1 MNSVSLFP
9 ASRGRRTEVLA
20 LAVLLAAKMLLAGPA
35 VAAEEPSESG
45 TVVITATRTE
55 RMQAEVPQS
64 IDVVTSE
71 EMRRQPARTLADHL
85 KDIPGV
91 SVSDGSIGGLARV
104 NIRGEGGARV
114 LVLVDGIRI
123 SEQKSMDGAQLLVDP
138 ADIERVEIVKGP
150 GSVLYGSE
158 AIGGVV
164 NIITKKGGEKPLE
177 GSVFLTY
184 DGANNGLTPYLA
196 LAGRQGDFRW
206 RLSGSY
212 TDADDRRDASGRIDR
227 SSYERRNLN
236 AYLDYSWAKARAGVQ
251 YEHFWTDTEIPLA
264 VSNGTE
270 VDLDLPRWQRDK
282 VSVFAEVTDVLPMLA
297 KLRADLYWQNVYKNF
312 TNDIRPAAPAPVYTF
327 LHTRNDQDSYGA
339 VIQSE
344 WSLGAD
350 HYLVAGVDLYRDDL
364 RADEFRESRL
374 SPGPPFLPGYPRSS
388 NYRYEGTQD
397 MLALFVQ
404 DEWQFHSHWTLTMG
418 LRQTWVES
426 SLDRTTNPALERR
439 RQSDDHL
446 VGSLG
451 LVYGGFDNWH
461 LRALYSSGYRF
472 PTLQSMFI
480 GTVHG
485 STAAT
490 LPNPDLDP
498 ETSHNF
504 ELGARYHDGSL
515 NLDMALFY
523 NLAEDYITTASIDA
537 STMQYTNI
545 DQARTAGVELQLSRT
560 WEPWNL
566 TPYCAMA
573 YLYRQYDGATLK
585 TSRTGHPRWT
595 GRLGL
600 RGEGNLPQVA
610 AALPLHGDL
619 FLRWASSAR
628 EKTATTSIEDAGW
641 MTLNLGLGTRF
652 GVQRPVHVNLN
663 LNNLL
668 DKQFREARNSIN
680 DPGRHLVVS
689 VGWEF

>member
-1 MNSVSLFP
+1 MNPVSGCREYRCS
-9 ASRGRRTEVLA
+9 SRAIRTLA
-20 LAVLLAAKMLLAGPA
+20 ALLAAKMLLAVPV
-35 VAAEEPSESG
+35 VAAGEPGERG
-45 TVVITATRTE
+45 TVVVTATRTE
-55 RMQAEVPQS
+55 RLLEEVPLS

-114 LVLVDGIRI
+114 LVLVDGVRI

-138 ADIERVEIVKGP
+138 AAIERVEIVKGP

-177 GSVFLTY
+177 GSAFLTY
-184 DGANNGLTPYLA
+184 DGSNNGLTPYLA
-196 LAGRQGDFRW
+196 LAGRQNGFSW

-212 TDADDRRDASGRIDR
+212 SDADDRRDASGRIDR
-227 SSYERRNLN
+227 SSYRRRNLN
-236 AYLDYSWAKARAGVQ
+236 TYLDYSWSGGRAGVQ

-282 VSVFAEVTDVLPMLA
+282 VSVFTELTEVTENLA
-297 KLRADLYWQNVYKNF
+297 RLRADLYWQNVYKSF
-312 TNDIRPAAPAPVYTF
+312 TNDIRPAGAPIYSF

-344 WSLGAD
+344 WALGLR

-364 RADEFRESRL
+364 RADEFRERRL
-374 SPGPPFLPGYPRSS
+374 SPGPPFLPGFPQTS

-404 DEWQFHSHWTLTMG
+404 DEWQFHPHWTLTMG

-439 RQSDDHL
+439 RQSDNHP

-451 LVYGGFDNWH
+451 LVYGGLENWR

-472 PTLQSMFI
+472 PTLQSLFI

-485 STAAT
+485 SANPT
-490 LPNPDLDP
+490 LPNPGLDP

-515 NLDMALFY
+515 SLDLALFY
-523 NLAEDYITTASIDA
+523 NLADDYITTTAIDA
-537 STMQYTNI
+537 STRQYTNI
-545 DQARTAGVELQLSRT
+545 DEARTAGVELQLSRT
-560 WEPWNL
+560 LEPWNL

-573 YLYRQYDGATLK
+573 YLYREFDGAMLK

-600 RGEGNLPQVA
+600 RGEGHLPQMA

-628 EKTATTSIEDAGW
+628 EKTATASIEDPGW
-641 MTLNLGLGTRF
+641 MTLNLGLGTRI
-652 GVQRPVHVNLN
+652 GRQRPVHVNLN

-668 DKQFREARNSIN
+668 DKRFREARNSIN
-680 DPGRHLVVS
+680 DPARHLVVS
-689 VGWEF
+689 VGWDF